1 MSDVSQIV
9 TLVGHVGL
17 FGTLISR
24 QISSVEKNS
33 TAIKQALTTCAGRAV
48 VALLTSTAVAYPS
61 FSRNTLRKP
70 RGVSAPVSVDTRG
83 VFRVEHAA
91 PLRCVSPCY
100 FPAPRRLLTALTP
113 ASTTAPMIKPS
124 TGWRRPAAWRPS
136 PHPTPRSSARWH
148 DAAAQYRE
156 RLSPPTRNMAS
167 VPTMDNTFIRR
178 GATAEPFTQPL
189 RQRTTFFRQPVT
201 HVVQLDD
208 HPHRAIH
215 PDSDQNRNPR
225 ENKDLV
231 KQRSFRHDAEG
242 NGDNF
247 ADKIKSVRIAPLLC
261 HAQRPADRAPP
272 ARRDAAAA
280 VQDPLCV
287 SALPDCAVPSPPL
300 RNRETRRPA
309 STMA

>member
-1 MSDVSQIV
+1 MALAQIALAGLTQYIDIKRLFERRLHPMAKKHHSVDVELQQPIHFMSDVSQIV

-17 FGTLISR
+17 FQTLISR

-124 TGWRRPAAWRPS
+124 TRLATTGSVEAITPPNPALQCS
-136 PHPTPRSSARWH
+136 
-148 DAAAQYRE
+148 
-156 RLSPPTRNMAS
+156 MA
-167 VPTMDNTFIRR
+167 
-178 GATAEPFTQPL
+178 
-189 RQRTTFFRQPVT
+189 
-201 HVVQLDD
+201 
-208 HPHRAIH
+208 
-215 PDSDQNRNPR
+215 
-225 ENKDLV
+225 
-231 KQRSFRHDAEG
+231 
-242 NGDNF
+242 
-247 ADKIKSVRIAPLLC
+247 
-261 HAQRPADRAPP
+261 
-272 ARRDAAAA
+272 
-280 VQDPLCV
+280 
-287 SALPDCAVPSPPL
+287 
-300 RNRETRRPA
+300 
-309 STMA
+309 